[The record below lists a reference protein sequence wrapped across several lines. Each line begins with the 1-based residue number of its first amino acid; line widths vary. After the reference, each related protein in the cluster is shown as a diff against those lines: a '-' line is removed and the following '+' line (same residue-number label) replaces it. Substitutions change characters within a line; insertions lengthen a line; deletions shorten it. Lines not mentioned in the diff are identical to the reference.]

1 MGGLR
6 RLALGAVG
14 LAVLSALGLLL
25 VAGGPEELARSIRAL
40 GYESLLYGFTALF
53 AADLVRTIRLL
64 VIARLEG
71 DRVRFRT
78 ALVARLFGRFA
89 GILTPAYTGSTPARA
104 AVISA
109 FDGVSPGRSMAA
121 ATVESVY
128 DSLLPVAVTLVLTLP
143 LLPRT
148 WLPLLVSLFI
158 VMLWIGG
165 LGWARTRS
173 FERLVRDRLPERLA
187 CIILAQREQFYSFLR
202 ANLRPRLVALV
213 LALTVASHIIEAV
226 GVLIITLGVGSV
238 FSGAALLL
246 QSFIA
251 LEVTHV
257 MVMSPTPGGALF
269 FEYGVASV
277 LPPEA
282 TVHWRIVYILYSLLP
297 GGVLLVIF
305 PRLREYA
312 RGLER
317 DGGDCSL

>member
-6 RLALGAVG
+6 RLALGAIG
-14 LAVLSALGLLL
+14 LVVLSAIGLIL
-25 VAGGPEELARSIRAL
+25 VAGGPEGLLKSIRAL
-40 GYESLLYGFTALF
+40 GARPLIYGFTALF
-53 AADLVRTIRLL
+53 VADLIRTLRLL
-64 VIARLEG
+64 AITRFEG

-78 ALVARLFGRFA
+78 ALIARLFGRFA

-109 FDGVSPGRSMAA
+109 FDQVPPGRSMAV

-128 DSLLPVAVTLVLTLP
+128 DSLLPVAVTLVLTIP

-148 WLPLLVSLFI
+148 WLPLLVAFFI
-158 VMLWIGG
+158 VLLWVGG
-165 LGWARTRS
+165 LGWGRTRS
-173 FERLVRDRLPERLA
+173 FESLVKKRLPERLA
-187 CIILAQREQFYSFLR
+187 CIVLTQREQFYSVLR
-202 ANLRPRLVALV
+202 ANLRPRLVAPI
-213 LALTVASHIIEAV
+213 LALTILSHVIEAT
-226 GVLIITLGVGSV
+226 GVLAITLGVSAV
-238 FSGAALLL
+238 LSSAAVI

-282 TVHWRIVYILYSLLP
+282 TVHWRIVYVLYSLLP
-297 GGVLLVIF
+297 GVILLVIF

-312 RGLER
+312 RGLEKY
-317 DGGDCSL
+317 GGDCDI